1 MRDLVS
7 ISDTHPRVVYRRLD
21 LSPDER
27 LPDDVV
33 SFIHGSDTLFLGT
46 HYNAEEDGEQF
57 LSHVGTN
64 QRGGKPGFARILPS
78 DGRTLVIPD
87 YSGTS
92 TAPGVLDQN
101 LHFVQGNRLLT
112 SLGNV
117 EATPLAG
124 VTFVSFVTGAVL
136 YLTGD
141 ARNLVGPA
149 AQRLMPRI
157 NALSTIHVTG
167 YILVDDAL
175 PVRQKPG
182 TQVQRSPYSP
192 PVRLLV
198 EEITSTYFADDLRET
213 PTVTLARIEVHSQDI
228 ATFTFQSLTHVD
240 IIPGQAAML
249 DFKSFVGALPY
260 QHMAPEHPTSV
271 NDDRVRTWTVS
282 GSSRWAGSFSE
293 STDTEPRPG
302 PVSLML
308 TIRHKP
314 GGAVTSALF
323 AIVHQ
328 MGKFRPE
335 LLEDA
340 RPLQLN
346 VPLVGIAG
354 DFTLPTEGE
363 VGAPGHGE
371 EPSTRT
377 GTRKW
382 LWVAGGIG
390 VTPFLAM
397 LAGLLEKKIR
407 GGGGDA
413 DDITLLLSTREPD
426 VLLPLVMRALE
437 RTGDHLHEL
446 KGYQGTLLIHV
457 FSHSFVSSSSL
468 VTTAGR
474 TVLAVEVTQHAGRLS
489 KDTLRALNIEDVQE
503 RQIYVC
509 GSEGFERVVLGALK
523 ELGVDSR
530 KVKREGFAY

>member
-7 ISDTHPRVVYRRLD
+7 TPDTHSRVVYGRRD

-27 LPDDVV
+27 LPDDVI

-46 HYNAEEDGEQF
+46 YYDAEEDGERF
-57 LSHVGTN
+57 PSHVGTN
-64 QRGGKPGFARILPS
+64 QRGGRPGFARVRPS
-78 DGRTLVIPD
+78 DGRTLVLPD

-92 TAPGVLDQN
+92 TAPDIVAKN
-101 LHFVQGNRLLT
+101 SHFVQGNRFLT

-117 EATPLAG
+117 EATALAG
-124 VTFVSFVTGAVL
+124 VTFVSFVTGAIL

-141 ARNLVGPA
+141 AHNLVGPA

-157 NALSTIHVTG
+157 DALTTIHVTG
-167 YILVDDAL
+167 CIFVEDAL

-192 PVRLLV
+192 PVRLLA
-198 EEITSTYFADDLRET
+198 EEITSTYFVDDLRDA
-213 PTVTLARIEVHSQDI
+213 PTVTLTRVEVHSQDV
-228 ATFTFQSLTHVD
+228 ATFTFESLTHVD
-240 IIPGQAAML
+240 VVPGQAAIL
-249 DFKSFVGALPY
+249 DLKSFVGALPY
-260 QHMAPEHPTSV
+260 RHMAPEDPTSV
-271 NDDRVRTWTVS
+271 NDDRIRTWTVS
-282 GSSRWAGSFSE
+282 GSSRWAGLFSE
-293 STDTEPRPG
+293 RTDAGPRPG
-302 PVSLML
+302 PVSLTL

-323 AIVHQ
+323 EIAHQ
-328 MGKFRPE
+328 MSKFRPE

-340 RPLQLN
+340 RPLQLS

-354 DFTLPTEGE
+354 EFTLPMEGE
-363 VGAPGHGE
+363 VCASGHGE
-371 EPSTRT
+371 GPSAGA

-397 LAGLLEKKIR
+397 LAGLREKKTR

-413 DDITLLLSTREPD
+413 DDITLVLSTREPD

-437 RTGDHLHEL
+437 RTGDHPEEFEGH
-446 KGYQGTLLIHV
+446 QGTLSIHV
-457 FSHSFVSSSSL
+457 FSRSFTSSSSTL
-468 VTTAGR
+468 PRVGR
-474 TVLAVEVTQHAGRLS
+474 TALAVEVAQHAGRLS
-489 KDTLRALNIEDVQE
+489 KDTLRALNLEDVQE
-503 RQIYVC
+503 RQAYVC
-509 GSEGFERVVLGALK
+509 GPEGFEQVILDALT
-523 ELGVDSR
+523 EMGVDSR
-530 KVKREGFAY
+530 KVRREGFAY